1 MPLPLLLSFY
11 LIVYY
16 ILHFTMLTMS
26 TLSTLSTSST
36 IWTMPLFSARST
48 LSTWVLKKSQEI
60 PRNPKGPREIS
71 KYLIKR
77 DIKGSQGISGDLKR
91 SQGISRDLKR
101 CQGKPWNCEM
111 TNFKKCQERT
121 SNASIRTN
129 FGIVFNSSHLDWTVS
144 GNRYESFSD
153 VGEIRVSFASKILT
167 PCTMHWNAFLIAQII
182 AKCHSFPN
190 MYGML

>member
-91 SQGISRDLKR
+91 SQGISRDLKEYQEISRDVKGNHEIVKWQILKNVKSAHLTHLLGPILELFSIHHTLTGLSLEIGMSHSQMLGKFEYRLPAKFWRLVR
-101 CQGKPWNCEM
+101 CTEM
-111 TNFKKCQERT
+111 L
-121 SNASIRTN
+121 S
-129 FGIVFNSSHLDWTVS
+129 W
-144 GNRYESFSD
+144 
-153 VGEIRVSFASKILT
+153 
-167 PCTMHWNAFLIAQII
+167 
-182 AKCHSFPN
+182 
-190 MYGML
+190 